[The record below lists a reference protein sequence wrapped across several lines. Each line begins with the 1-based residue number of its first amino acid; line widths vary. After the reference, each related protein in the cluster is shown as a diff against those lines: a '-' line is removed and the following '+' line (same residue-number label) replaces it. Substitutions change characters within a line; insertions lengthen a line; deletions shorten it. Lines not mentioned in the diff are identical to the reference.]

1 MSKKMSLSES
11 CRVILSSG
19 KDAVDNLFKN
29 KKQKPIKRSVENT
42 ISIHFFNIRH
52 TKYGCKNSAQI
63 KTSR

>member
-29 KKQKPIKRSVENT
+29 KKQKPIKRS
-42 ISIHFFNIRH
+42 
-52 TKYGCKNSAQI
+52 KKKNGRR
-63 KTSR
+63 KRK